1 MRVRYIVKKDEGVV
15 ICRGQGT
22 ALDAMKELGI
32 FNYKKPDF
40 DIVLSLPEYIIS
52 DEYKG
57 VARLCD
63 GDTWD
68 EEFGKEIA
76 YQKMKKK
83 YLRAKIKAVDRAV
96 EHLAKEY
103 QEALRVHSKLWAEKE
118 ACMKALQE
126 AK

>member
-15 ICRGQGT
+15 IGLGQGT

-32 FNYKKPDF
+32 FNYKEPDF
-40 DIVLSLPEYIIS
+40 DLVFSLPEYIIS

-83 YLRAKIKAVDRAV
+83 YLRAKIKAVGRAV

-103 QEALRVHSKLWAEKE
+103 QEALSVHNKLWAERD

>member
-15 ICRGQGT
+15 ICLGQGT
-22 ALDAMKELGI
+22 ALDAMKDLGI
-32 FNYKKPDF
+32 FNYKEPDF
-40 DIVLSLPEYIIS
+40 DLVFSLPECIIS

-68 EEFGKEIA
+68 EKFGKEIA

-83 YLRAKIKAVDRAV
+83 YLRAKIKAVGRAV
-96 EHLAKEY
+96 EHFAKEY
-103 QEALRVHSKLWAEKE
+103 QEALRVHKNLRAEE
-118 ACMKALQE
+118 EVCMKALQE
-126 AK
+126 FE

>member
-15 ICRGQGT
+15 ICLGQGT

-32 FNYKKPDF
+32 FNYKEPDF
-40 DIVLSLPEYIIS
+40 DLVFSLPEYIIS

-63 GDTWD
+63 GDTWN

-96 EHLAKEY
+96 
-103 QEALRVHSKLWAEKE
+103 
-118 ACMKALQE
+118 
-126 AK
+126 

>member
-1 MRVRYIVKKDEGVV
+1 MKVRYIVKKDEGVV
-15 ICRGQGT
+15 ICLGQGT

-32 FNYKKPDF
+32 FNYKEPDF
-40 DIVLSLPEYIIS
+40 DLVLSLPEYIIS

-68 EEFGKEIA
+68 EELGKEIA
-76 YQKMKKK
+76 YQKMKRK
-83 YLRAKIKAVDRAV
+83 YLRAKIKAIGRAV
-96 EHLAKEY
+96 EHLAEEY
-103 QEALRVHSKLWAEKE
+103 QKALDVHNKLWGERAS
-118 ACMKALQE
+118 CMKALQE